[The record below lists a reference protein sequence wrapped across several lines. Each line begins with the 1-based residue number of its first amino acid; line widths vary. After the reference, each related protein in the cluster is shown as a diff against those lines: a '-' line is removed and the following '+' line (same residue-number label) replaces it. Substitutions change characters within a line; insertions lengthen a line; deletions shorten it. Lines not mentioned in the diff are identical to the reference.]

1 LGHAQVSIGSIPD
14 VIFDIN
20 EMLVRTMRGDEF
32 DQMRAT
38 SIAAFDDPEIGTLV
52 DALKESWAWDD
63 RFSFVAVHRDR
74 IVAQVLYTHAILDAP
89 GGLRDVVV
97 LSPIG
102 VLPNLQRSGIGRR
115 LIVESLPILD
125 SAGVPVVFLEG
136 DPAYYGQVGFERAI
150 ALGFRKPSLRI
161 PDEAFQCCRLSNFS
175 PELEGTVVYPDAFWR
190 TDSVGL
196 R

>member
-1 LGHAQVSIGSIPD
+1 MR
-14 VIFDIN
+14 FDID
-20 EMLVRTMRGDEF
+20 EVLVRAMNSDEF

-38 SIAAFDDPEIGTLV
+38 SISAFDDPEIGTLLN
-52 DALKESWAWDD
+52 ALRESWAWDD
-63 RFSFVAVHRDR
+63 RFSFVAVLRDR

-89 GGLRDVVV
+89 DRLRDVVV

-102 VLPNLQRSGIGRR
+102 VLPELQRCGVGRR
-115 LIVESLPILD
+115 MIAETLQTLD

-136 DPAYYGQVGFERAI
+136 DPTYYAHIGFEQASSY
-150 ALGFRKPSLRI
+150 GFRKPSERI
-161 PDEAFQCCRLSNFS
+161 PDEAFQCYRLSNFG